1 MSKSPNRHNKI
12 FMAVEPLEEEIA
24 DMIRTGKLGELK
36 DKKEVAKILREK
48 GWDPDIAKK
57 VMKFDPR
64 GNVMI
69 NATRGVQFIQ
79 ESSDSILT
87 GFEDVVKEGP
97 LTKEQ
102 MRNCKF
108 IFTHFVPHEDP
119 AHRGLSQL
127 GPASRRACLGAAIKA
142 QPVLLEPILGIEVR
156 VPQDLIGN
164 VAGVISGKRGKVI
177 DMQQKGIMNIVTGE
191 VPASE
196 TFDLSE
202 VMRGQTAGKAMWNTH
217 FKQWTPVPS
226 SLQSQLIADIRKRK
240 GLSPDPPSADEF
252 IDKE

>member
-1 MSKSPNRHNKI
+1 
-12 FMAVEPLEEEIA
+12 
-24 DMIRTGKLGELK
+24 
-36 DKKEVAKILREK
+36 
-48 GWDPDIAKK
+48 
-57 VMKFDPR
+57 
-64 GNVMI
+64 
-69 NATRGVQFIQ
+69 
-79 ESSDSILT
+79 
-87 GFEDVVKEGP
+87 
-97 LTKEQ
+97 
-102 MRNCKF
+102 
-108 IFTHFVPHEDP
+108 
-119 AHRGLSQL
+119 
-127 GPASRRACLGAAIKA
+127 
-142 QPVLLEPILGIEVR
+142 LGIEVR

-164 VAGVISGKRGKVI
+164 VAGVLSGKRGKVI

-217 FKQWTPVPS
+217 FKVWTPVPS